1 MNPNAT
7 VDYKNADL
15 TIIVDVVK
23 DTACC
28 SVVPKF
34 FHYKRY
40 NLGELANAVKAKL
53 QPGPVDKQEPGT
65 GAETSSCDLQTEPNA
80 DPKAEPEV
88 ELPDNNSQQNVVSVT

>member
-7 VDYKNADL
+7 VDYKNPDL

-34 FHYKRY
+34 FHFKKY
-40 NLGELANAVKAKL
+40 NLGELANAAKAKL
-53 QPGPVDKQEPGT
+53 QPAPDVKVEPGN
-65 GAETSSCDLQTEPNA
+65 GAEDSSCDLKVEPKPDPEEAIETEP
-80 DPKAEPEV
+80 DLSTK
-88 ELPDNNSQQNVVSVT
+88 